1 MGMARTV
8 AVAFGAIYVLAGL
21 AGFVLASPI
30 FGLFEVNVL
39 HNVVHL
45 LIGAILLYGSTT
57 TAAAIITTRSVGAVL
72 LLLGVLGF
80 IIPDGLGLV
89 PLGANDIWLHLVTG
103 AILLA
108 VGFMG
113 ETAEARTT
121 A

>member
-1 MGMARTV
+1 MGRTV
-8 AVAFGAIYVLAGL
+8 AVVFGAIYVLAGL

-45 LIGAILLYGSTT
+45 LIGAILL
-57 TAAAIITTRSVGAVL
+57 
-72 LLLGVLGF
+72 
-80 IIPDGLGLV
+80 
-89 PLGANDIWLHLVTG
+89 
-103 AILLA
+103 A